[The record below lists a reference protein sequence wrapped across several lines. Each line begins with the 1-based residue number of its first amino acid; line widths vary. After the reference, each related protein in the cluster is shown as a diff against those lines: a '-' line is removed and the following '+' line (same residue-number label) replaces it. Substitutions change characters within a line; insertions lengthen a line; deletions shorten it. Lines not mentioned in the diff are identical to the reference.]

1 MKSRLTDK
9 YRYSIIRINK
19 RLILISIQIQ
29 TESYNHD

>member
-19 RLILISIQIQ
+19 GLILISIQSQ
-29 TESYNHD
+29 TESI